1 MRYDSFNHGTIKV
14 LVIRV
19 DAKASALAF
28 QFQGVLLNVVYVFL
42 WYNCKSVR
50 YDQFRLFA

>member
-19 DAKASALAF
+19 DAKASTLAF

-42 WYNCKSVR
+42 
-50 YDQFRLFA
+50 